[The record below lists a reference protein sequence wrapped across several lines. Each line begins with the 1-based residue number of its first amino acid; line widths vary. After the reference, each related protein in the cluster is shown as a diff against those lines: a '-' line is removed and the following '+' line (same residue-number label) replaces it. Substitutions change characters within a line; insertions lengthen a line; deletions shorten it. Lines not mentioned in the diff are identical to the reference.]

1 MYWSYLMPL
10 SRTYL
15 LGLIEMFIVYLR
27 MLVFVSIFH
36 TGYKSMFLQIV
47 LLFSLQIWMCPVIL
61 FLLSVE
67 GFGRWFESKW
77 DLTFQDKTYTTRLNK
92 EKT

>member
-1 MYWSYLMPL
+1 MPL

-36 TGYKSMFLQIV
+36 AGYKSMFLQIV

-67 GFGRWFESKW
+67 GFGRCFESKW